1 MKPLLQNYSIWFLV
15 KILPLIELLNLTFII
30 LYAWQRLD
38 GRLSSP
44 FHQELSISSVLL
56 NIGISVAILLRMA
69 VILGIIKTAKL
80 TSTKAKLTILGLYVF
95 MISPDVYIFTI
106 WNVYAKMYFHINIL
120 LLSPI
125 LLAITSIAL
134 DNKNK

>member
-1 MKPLLQNYSIWFLV
+1 MKTFLQNYSIWFL
-15 KILPLIELLNLTFII
+15 KKFLSLIELFNLTFII
-30 LYAWQRLD
+30 LYAWQRFD

-44 FHQELSISSVLL
+44 FHKELSISSVLL

-80 TSTKAKLTILGLYVF
+80 TSTKAKLAILGLYVF
-95 MISPDVYIFTI
+95 MISPDVYILTL
-106 WNVYAKMYFHINIL
+106 WNIYAKMYFHINIL

-125 LLAITSIAL
+125 LLAITSIVL
-134 DNKNK
+134 DKKKK